1 MSANPYAFDPAKL
14 RRIARIPDIAWATFW
29 EGTLILIAGATAL
42 WSGHPWL
49 FSSLGPTAYE
59 LAEKP
64 ELPSARPYNVV
75 VGHFVAI
82 GAGFTAV
89 ALLGAWNVPIVN
101 AHSGLAPTRVFA
113 ALIAVVLT
121 VFLNLLL
128 RSGQPAALA
137 TALLVALGP
146 FQTAYSALWLAV
158 GVLIL
163 AAIGEPIRRIRLN
176 ALGLRQEQRRPAFR
190 YIYPLPTPPPPSKDL
205 AA

>member
-1 MSANPYAFDPAKL
+1 MSANPYAFDPGV
-14 RRIARIPDIAWATFW
+14 RSRVARIPDLAWATFW
-29 EGTLILIAGATAL
+29 EGVLILIAGATAL

-64 ELPSARPYNVV
+64 ALPSARTYNVV

-82 GAGFTAV
+82 GSGFTAV
-89 ALLGAWNVPIVN
+89 ALLGAWNAPIVN
-101 AHSGLAPTRVFA
+101 AHSAIATVRLWTAV
-113 ALIAVVLT
+113 IAVVLT

-137 TALLVALGP
+137 TALLISLGP
-146 FQTAYSALWLAV
+146 FQTAYSALWLTV
-158 GVLIL
+158 GVLIV
-163 AAIGEPIRRIRLN
+163 AVIGEPIRRIRLN
-176 ALGLRQEQRRPAFR
+176 ALGVKQQQQHSPFQCH
-190 YIYPLPTPPPPSKDL
+190 YPPPVPPHDL